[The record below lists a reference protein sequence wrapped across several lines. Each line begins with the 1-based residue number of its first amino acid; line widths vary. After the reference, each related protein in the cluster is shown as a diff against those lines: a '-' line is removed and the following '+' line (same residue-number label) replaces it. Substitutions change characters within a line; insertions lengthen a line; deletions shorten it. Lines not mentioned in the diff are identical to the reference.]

1 MEKLKFKPLPKL
13 KAPEHKPFKDLVK
26 TAIVA
31 AGSIVLIKAA
41 ADVLND

>member
-13 KAPEHKPFKDLVK
+13 KVQGDKPFKLIK
-26 TAIVA
+26 TALVA
-31 AGSIVLIKAA
+31 AGSLLLLKAA